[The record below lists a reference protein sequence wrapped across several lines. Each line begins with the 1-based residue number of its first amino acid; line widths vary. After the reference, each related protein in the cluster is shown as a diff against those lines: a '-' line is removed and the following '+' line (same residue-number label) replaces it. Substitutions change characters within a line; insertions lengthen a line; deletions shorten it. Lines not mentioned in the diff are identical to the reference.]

1 MLRVVVL
8 AGTLAL
14 MGCGQ
19 AGFRGFSFDIFTS
32 GSVKGQGPGLLSGAP
47 GVADETVEACRQVM
61 AAAAAQHGATR
72 VEAVS
77 AGEVS
82 QLSDGITEAPIEA
95 RIVYEQ
101 AGGTQVRQARVTCQ
115 LNAEGSV
122 VRLL

>member
-1 MLRVVVL
+1 MLRVVML

-19 AGFRGFSFDIFTS
+19 VGWNGFSLDIFTS
-32 GSVKGQGPGLLSGAP
+32 GSVKQRDLGPLTAIP
-47 GVADETVEACRQVM
+47 GVTDETVEACRQAL

-77 AGEVS
+77 AGAVS
-82 QLSDGITEAPIEA
+82 ELPKGVTEAPIEA

-101 AGGTQVRQARVTCQ
+101 AAGTQVRQARVACQ
-115 LNAEGSV
+115 LDAEGSV
-122 VRLL
+122 VGLL